1 MSNGRKCVKAL
12 IVSSV
17 YGFLTKF
24 ERQNVELLK
33 SMGIEIHYASNHT
46 NVVYEDCEDIIDEYG
61 IIYHDIPIK
70 QQPLEISDNLKAI
83 KLYEKKNYHKII
95 FRNKTYGYGAS
106 KI

>member
-1 MSNGRKCVKAL
+1 MKAL

-70 QQPLEISDNLKAI
+70 QQPLE
-83 KLYEKKNYHKII
+83 
-95 FRNKTYGYGAS
+95 
-106 KI
+106 